1 MPTTVINV
9 SAVEESTKR
18 ALDYVAEQQ
27 ELLGAI
33 DRVVNTMEDAW
44 DSDAQRAYA
53 ESFRRSRERI
63 EKFNDSVNASLNN
76 MRLFVDDCVS
86 ADELTAREILSVVW

>member
-18 ALDYVAEQQ
+18 ALDYVSEQQ
-27 ELLGAI
+27 EMLEAI
-33 DRVVNTMEDAW
+33 NRVVANMEDAW
-44 DSDAQRAYA
+44 DSDAQRAYT
-53 ESFRRSRERI
+53 ESFRRSKERI
-63 EKFNDSVNASLNN
+63 DRFNETVSDSLNN
-76 MRLFVDDCVS
+76 MRAFVGDCVS